1 MLEIKQMCNI
11 AGYALQHVCF
21 IVFPK
26 ILMFIFFVVIY
37 IFKIVIQLT
46 LFNIALSFV
55 LCNYFLFIPLVFI
68 QLAAN
73 RLISL

>member
-26 ILMFIFFVVIY
+26 ILMFIF
-37 IFKIVIQLT
+37 L
-46 LFNIALSFV
+46 L
-55 LCNYFLFIPLVFI
+55 
-68 QLAAN
+68 
-73 RLISL
+73 